1 MTDKAKQQNKFY
13 QLVSICRESFS
24 LLKKNDPLRLAGAT
38 AFFTTFALPPIIFI
52 LAQLFG
58 SLIGKEEV
66 NKGLMGSISEIL
78 GKDGAKPVR
87 QVLKSIHGFSNEW
100 YILILGFLFLVFI
113 STTLFLVIKSSL
125 NQIWKISITDKPGFV
140 FYLVSR
146 AKAFGII
153 LATGFLFWVSI
164 FLESMEVVAGN
175 YLNSLLTIGT
185 FDFKFIFSRIGSI
198 IIIAL
203 WFIFLFHYLADGRPK
218 WKATIGGGLITS
230 IFFMIGKWVLKILL
244 IDTNIGSL
252 YGTSGSFVLILL
264 FVFYC
269 SFILY
274 YGASFISVYSLKN
287 EWPIVPRNH
296 AYLFRIQKIKKT
308 T

>member
-1 MTDKAKQQNKFY
+1 MTEKSKEQNKFY
-13 QLVSICRESFS
+13 QIVTVLRESFS
-24 LLKKNDPLRLAGAT
+24 LLKRNDPLRLAGAT

-58 SLIGKEEV
+58 SLIGKEEI
-66 NKGLMGSISEIL
+66 NKGLMGNISEIL
-78 GKDGAKPVR
+78 GKDAAKPVR

-100 YILILGFLFLVFI
+100 YILVLGFLFLVFI
-113 STTLFLVIKSSL
+113 STTLFLVIKNSL
-125 NQIWKISITDKPGFV
+125 NQIWKISTVDHPGFL
-140 FYLVSR
+140 FYLISR
-146 AKAFGII
+146 AKAFCII
-153 LATGFLFWVSI
+153 LLTGFLLCVGI

-175 YLNSLLTIGT
+175 YLNSLLKIGT

-198 IIIAL
+198 IVIAL

-218 WKATIGGGLITS
+218 WKATIAGGSITS
-230 IFFMIGKWVLKILL
+230 ILFMIGKWVLKILL
-244 IDTNIGSL
+244 IDTNIGKI

-274 YGASFISVYSLKN
+274 YGACFISEYSSKK
-287 EWPIVPRNH
+287 EWLIIPRNR
-296 AYLFRIQKIKKT
+296 AYSYRIQKIKKT
-308 T
+308 L

>member
-1 MTDKAKQQNKFY
+1 MTGAGKQHNKFY
-13 QLVSICRESFS
+13 QTINIFRESYS

-58 SLIGKEEV
+58 SLIGKEEI
-66 NKGLMGSISEIL
+66 NKGLIGNISEML

-100 YILILGFLFLVFI
+100 YVLVLGFLFLVFI
-113 STTLFLVIKSSL
+113 STTLFLVIKNTL
-125 NQIWKISITDKPGFV
+125 NQIWKISTVDHPGV
-140 FYLVSR
+140 LFYFISR

-153 LATGFLFWVSI
+153 LITGFLFCVGI
-164 FLESMEVVAGN
+164 FLESMEAIAGD
-175 YLNSLLTIGT
+175 YLNGLLKIGS

-198 IIIAL
+198 ITIAL
-203 WFIFLFHYLADGRPK
+203 WFTFLFHYLADGRPK
-218 WKATIGGGLITS
+218 WKASIAGGLVAS
-230 IFFMIGKWVLKILL
+230 VFFMIGKWILRILL
-244 IDTNIGSL
+244 IDTNIGNI
-252 YGTSGSFVLILL
+252 YGASGSFALILL

-274 YGASFISVYSLKN
+274 YGACFISVYSLK
-287 EWPIVPRNH
+287 EDWPIALRRH
-296 AYLFRIQKIKKT
+296 AYLYRIQKIKKT
-308 T
+308 V

>member
-1 MTDKAKQQNKFY
+1 MTEKSKEQNKFY
-13 QLVSICRESFS
+13 QIVTVLRESFS
-24 LLKKNDPLRLAGAT
+24 LLKRNDPLRLAGAT

-58 SLIGKEEV
+58 SLIGKEEI
-66 NKGLMGSISEIL
+66 NKGLMGNISEIL
-78 GKDGAKPVR
+78 GKDAAKPVR

-100 YILILGFLFLVFI
+100 YILVLGFLFLVFI
-113 STTLFLVIKSSL
+113 STTLFLVIKNSL
-125 NQIWKISITDKPGFV
+125 NQIWKISTVDHPGFL
-140 FYLVSR
+140 FYLISR
-146 AKAFGII
+146 AKAFCII
-153 LATGFLFWVSI
+153 LLTGFLLCVGI

-175 YLNSLLTIGT
+175 YLNSLLKIGT

-198 IIIAL
+198 IVIAL

-218 WKATIGGGLITS
+218 WKATIAGGSITS
-230 IFFMIGKWVLKILL
+230 ILFMIGKWVLKILL
-244 IDTNIGSL
+244 IDTNIGKI

-274 YGASFISVYSLKN
+274 YGACFISVYSSKK
-287 EWPIVPRNH
+287 EWLIIPRNR
-296 AYLFRIQKIKKT
+296 AYSYRIQKIKKT
-308 T
+308 L